1 MSDEPDPDRLAA
13 LARKLAEA
21 RRARA
26 PAPKAEEH
34 FSQAS
39 QGWRMVIELVS
50 GLGIGFGIGYG
61 LDGLFGTMPL
71 FLVLFMLLGFAAG
84 VQVMLRTAREIAERE
99 AGSGQDGGRGGGQ
112 TRRGRE
118 KGTRRGERS
127 CRAKAW
133 HSTRWTSS
141 SCIRCSAARRSTGT
155 PRPTPRCG
163 WR

>member
-21 RRARA
+21 RRA

-61 LDGLFGTMPL
+61 LDRAFGTMPL
-71 FLVLFMLLGFAAG
+71 FLVLFILLGFAAG
-84 VQVMLRTAREIAERE
+84 VKVMLRTAREIAERGARGA
-99 AGSGQDGGRGGGQ
+99 AGEDNGAGKPAADG
-112 TRRGRE
+112 
-118 KGTRRGERS
+118 
-127 CRAKAW
+127 
-133 HSTRWTSS
+133 
-141 SCIRCSAARRSTGT
+141 
-155 PRPTPRCG
+155 
-163 WR
+163 